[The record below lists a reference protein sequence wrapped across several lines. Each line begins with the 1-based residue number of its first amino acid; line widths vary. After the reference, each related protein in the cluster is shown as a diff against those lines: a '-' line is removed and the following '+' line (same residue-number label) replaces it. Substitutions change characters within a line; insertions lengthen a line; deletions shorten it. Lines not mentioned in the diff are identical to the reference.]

1 MKIKT
6 AAALTAAA
14 FTILLSGCT
23 SAEPEAVPEI
33 SETTVTAT
41 ENPYLL
47 VRGWDGS
54 ELLDSV
60 FFCGENHPLPIA
72 LDENTEFI
80 LSDGN
85 LIFPDGSYAE
95 ATVNTENDLP
105 IVTALHFKR
114 ETAPADFSV
123 YGTDF
128 NLRPDDVPN
137 IFGFANSVYND
148 KNDALIH
155 SFFGGGITELTF
167 VFQDSI
173 LSEVYIAS

>member
-23 SAEPEAVPEI
+23 NTKPEAVTET
-33 SETTVTAT
+33 SETTETTTVS
-41 ENPYLL
+41 PYLL
-47 VRGWDGS
+47 VRGWEGS
-54 ELLDSV
+54 ELLDSI
-60 FFCGENHPLPIA
+60 FYCEKKRPLPLI
-72 LDENTEFI
+72 LDENPDFV

-95 ATVNTENDLP
+95 ATTVAENNR
-105 IVTALHFKR
+105 ITVTALRFRR

-123 YGTDF
+123 YGLDF
-128 NLRPDDVPN
+128 GAKPDDIPDIV
-137 IFGFANSVYND
+137 GFANNVYGSEETT
-148 KNDALIH
+148 LTY
-155 SFFGGGITELTF
+155 SFFEGGITELTF
-167 VFQDSI
+167 IFKERV

>member
-14 FTILLSGCT
+14 LTILLSGCT
-23 SAEPEAVPEI
+23 SDKPEEV
-33 SETTVTAT
+33 SETSGTTVSTT

-47 VRGWDGS
+47 VRGWDGG

-60 FFCGENHPLPIA
+60 FFCGKNYRLPLIPEEYPE
-72 LDENTEFI
+72 LF
-80 LSDGN
+80 LSDGI

-95 ATVNTENDLP
+95 ATVNTENVP
-105 IVTALHFKR
+105 PVVTALHLKR

-128 NLRPDDVPN
+128 SLRPDDVPD
-137 IFGFANSVYND
+137 IFGFANSIYTD
-148 KNDALIH
+148 KNNALIH

-167 VFQDSI
+167 VFQDDI
-173 LSEVYIAS
+173 LSDVYIAS